1 MGTFFKISKRTI
13 EQCCFCFT
21 LDNKLLISCIQGY
34 QYSDFN
40 VLDINKIFT
49 KKCYGLRPIALL
61 IECIKMLCV
70 SLKLDATLLESMKKI
85 KSALKKER
93 IKAIL
98 LIIKKFG

>member
-1 MGTFFKISKRTI
+1 M
-13 EQCCFCFT
+13 
-21 LDNKLLISCIQGY
+21 
-34 QYSDFN
+34 
-40 VLDINKIFT
+40 
-49 KKCYGLRPIALL
+49 RPIALL